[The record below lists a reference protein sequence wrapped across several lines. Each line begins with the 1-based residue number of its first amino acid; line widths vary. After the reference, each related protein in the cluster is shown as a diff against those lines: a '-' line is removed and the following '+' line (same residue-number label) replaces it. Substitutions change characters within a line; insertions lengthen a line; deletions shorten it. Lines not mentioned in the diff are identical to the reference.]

1 MALTTYQHRG
11 HGSGCVPQR
20 SYLRHCHRTLRS
32 FALARYVSSRA
43 MNGCSNFPGRSL
55 PVIRSN
61 PALRAFGG
69 MVRPYGSV
77 LVSSVKRSV
86 GQRLS
91 SIRQS
96 TVCSDQQRSRGIL
109 KKIRLGNMVDDGTI
123 RDTRYCRPIC
133 SFGLERHVS
142 GCSASRLHIR
152 A

>member
-61 PALRAFGG
+61 PALRALGG
-69 MVRPYGSV
+69 MVQPYGSL

-86 GQRLS
+86 GQASVKYKAIYCL
-91 SIRQS
+91 
-96 TVCSDQQRSRGIL
+96 QRST
-109 KKIRLGNMVDDGTI
+109 KIARHTEEDPSWKHGRRWHHSRYPLLQTNLFLRSRTPRRRLF
-123 RDTRYCRPIC
+123 
-133 SFGLERHVS
+133 S
-142 GCSASRLHIR
+142 
-152 A
+152 